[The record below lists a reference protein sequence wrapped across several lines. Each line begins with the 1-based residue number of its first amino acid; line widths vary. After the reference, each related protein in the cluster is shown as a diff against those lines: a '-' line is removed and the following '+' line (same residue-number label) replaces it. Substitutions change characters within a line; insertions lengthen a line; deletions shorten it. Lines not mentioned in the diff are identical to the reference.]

1 MFESCNLYNEGL
13 LCQNLLELHLEDYL
27 KCCSNINLMRTIP
40 KLYKMLHL
48 TIQRLRFCLSQ
59 IHIKSLNLLKNTIV
73 KIKLHFFPKTEN
85 MFFKVEGIL

>member
-40 KLYKMLHL
+40 KLYKMLHF

-59 IHIKSLNLLKNTIV
+59 INIQSLNLKILV
-73 KIKLHFFPKTEN
+73 KIKLHFYPKTEN
-85 MFFKVEGIL
+85 MFFKVEGSL

>member
-59 IHIKSLNLLKNTIV
+59 IYKEFKLKNISQN
-73 KIKLHFFPKTEN
+73 KIAFLSKNREYVFQS
-85 MFFKVEGIL
+85 